1 MISERNLTAASSS
14 FLIGMF
20 TNHSRSSCHYP
31 ENERWSIRQEES
43 RIMGRSNAFRLAL
56 LASFIP
62 ILALTGCGGSNGT
75 GSTGEV
81 SLKGQG
87 ATFPQPIYEKWFSDF
102 AKSRGNVRVFYQGN
116 GSGAGIKAFQS
127 ETVEFAGSDAAMTD
141 EELAAVPAG
150 RGAVM
155 IPLTAGSIVVSY
167 NLPDVPVLKL
177 SREAYSGIFLGTI
190 TKWND
195 SKIAATNTGVAL
207 PDLPINVVSRA
218 DSSGTTFVF
227 TNHLAAASP
236 AWKVA
241 KGATGKKKVDFPG
254 VSVSGNDGIAAHI
267 KSNPGC
273 VGYLEYGFASSQGLA
288 MAVLENK
295 SGAYIAATPE
305 SGKASLAT
313 AQLAADLRG
322 WIPDPDGKDC
332 YPIVGMT
339 WLLCYKTYSN
349 PAAGAAIRDVLD
361 HCLTKGQDDAVSLG
375 YIPLPA
381 NIVEKA
387 QAAVKTVGGS

>member
-1 MISERNLTAASSS
+1 
-14 FLIGMF
+14 
-20 TNHSRSSCHYP
+20 
-31 ENERWSIRQEES
+31 
-43 RIMGRSNAFRLAL
+43 MGRSYVFRLAP
-56 LASFIP
+56 LASILPF
-62 ILALTGCGGSNGT
+62 LALSGCGGSNGT
-75 GSTGEV
+75 GGNATTGEV

-102 AKSRGNVRVFYQGN
+102 AMSRGNVRVFYQGN

-150 RGAVM
+150 RGTVL

-167 NLPDVPVLKL
+167 NLPGVPALKL
-177 SREAYSGIFLGTI
+177 SRDAYSGIFLGTI
-190 TKWND
+190 AKWND
-195 SKIAATNTGVAL
+195 PKITATNSGITL

-236 AWKVA
+236 TWKAA

-267 KSNPGC
+267 KANAGC

-295 SGAYIAATPE
+295 SGAYVAATPD

-313 AQLAADLRG
+313 AQLATDLRG

-349 PAAGAAIRDVLD
+349 PSAAAALRDVLE
-361 HCLTKGQDDAVSLG
+361 HCLTKGQEDAVSLG

-381 NIVEKA
+381 AIVEKA
-387 QAAVKTVGGS
+387 KAAVKTVGGS

>member
-1 MISERNLTAASSS
+1 MT
-14 FLIGMF
+14 F
-20 TNHSRSSCHYP
+20 H
-31 ENERWSIRQEES
+31 
-43 RIMGRSNAFRLAL
+43 NAFSMARIAIVLPLIA
-56 LASFIP
+56 AV
-62 ILALTGCGGSNGT
+62 GCGG
-75 GSTGEV
+75 GSTTGEV

-87 ATFPQPIYEKWFSDF
+87 ATFPQPIYEKWFGDF

-150 RGAVM
+150 RGTVM

-167 NLPDVPVLKL
+167 NLPGVSALKL
-177 SREAYSGIFLGTI
+177 SREAYAGIFLGTV

-195 SKIAATNTGVAL
+195 PKIAATNSGVTL

-236 AWKVA
+236 AWKAA
-241 KGATGKKKVDFPG
+241 KGRPVRRRSIFP
-254 VSVSGNDGIAAHI
+254 
-267 KSNPGC
+267 
-273 VGYLEYGFASSQGLA
+273 ASRL
-288 MAVLENK
+288 
-295 SGAYIAATPE
+295 AATTASPHTSKPTPAAWATSNTALPRRRGWRWRCWKTSPE
-305 SGKASLAT
+305 STWLRRPKAEKPAWRR
-313 AQLAADLRG
+313 QLAADLRG

-349 PAAGAAIRDVLD
+349 PAAGAALRDVLD
-361 HCLTKGQDDAVSLG
+361 HCLVKGQDDAVSLG

-387 QAAVKTVGGS
+387 KAAVKTVGGS